1 MLHRDSVNFV
11 RYFFRAYPRR
21 SALMVALLIVSG
33 VVDGVGIFSLVPL
46 LQIAGGGAVQLGG
59 SGASQSMAR
68 AFGLIGLKP
77 TIGPLLLVII
87 GCIALKS
94 VLVWLAMKQ
103 VGYTVARVGKDL
115 RLALIRALLQAQW
128 RYFGNQSPGRYAN
141 AIGAETNQASNAY
154 REACAIIASL
164 LQTVAYV
171 LIAVT
176 ISWQTTLAAIL
187 TGLLIV
193 LALKRFIARTRRAA
207 RQQKTLRNSLAARL
221 VDALQGIKAIKA
233 MAREDD
239 FLPML
244 EAETHKLNRAQER
257 QVNAS
262 ETMKLFQEPVLAV
275 TLGLGLYV
283 LLGVRGDPL
292 SEVLVMA
299 LIFHRLLTQFNRAQ
313 LGYQQM
319 VTGEASFWSVR
330 RQTEAAAAEREELS
344 ARGVAV
350 ALEREIRLDD
360 IYFAYG
366 EREVLRGAS
375 LSIPVGQFVALVGPS
390 GAGKTTA
397 IDLVVG
403 LHRPQRGEIYV
414 DDTPLAAVD
423 LRAWRQ
429 SIGYV
434 PQEMLLFNDTIL
446 HNITLG
452 DPNISRA
459 DVEWALRAAGAWDF
473 IAERAEG
480 LDTEV
485 GNLGVKISG
494 GQRQRLAI
502 ARALVRRPRLLVL
515 DEVTTALD
523 PRTERAICETLRSL
537 SGQVTIIA
545 ISHQPAIREAA
556 DISYRLAEGR
566 VERLAAS
573 AATPDADDA
582 PAALLATGAATA
594 GVLG

>member
-1 MLHRDSVNFV
+1 MLERDSVNFIK
-11 RYFFRAYPRR
+11 YFFQAYPRR
-21 SALMVALLIVSG
+21 SLLMVALLIISG
-33 VVDGVGIFSLVPL
+33 LVEGVGILSLVPL
-46 LQIAGGGAVQLGG
+46 LHIASGGGGQFGG
-59 SGASQSMAR
+59 SGASQAMSR
-68 AFGLIGLKP
+68 IFGVVGLEP
-77 TIGPLLLVII
+77 TIGPLLLVIVV
-87 GCIALKS
+87 CIVFKS
-94 VLVWLAMKQ
+94 IFVWLAMKQ
-103 VGYTVARVGKDL
+103 VGYTVARVGKDI
-115 RLALIRALLQAQW
+115 RLALIRALLRAQW
-128 RYFGNQSPGRYAN
+128 RYFGSQPPGRYAN

-154 REACAIIASL
+154 REACAIIAAV

-171 LIAVT
+171 IIAVT
-176 ISWQTTLAAIL
+176 ISWQTTIAAIV
-187 TGLLIV
+187 TGLSIV
-193 LALKRFIARTRRAA
+193 FLLKRFIARSRRAS
-207 RQQKTLRNSLAARL
+207 RQQMTLRNSLASRL

-244 EAETHKLNRAQER
+244 EAETHKLNRAQQR

-275 TLGLGLYV
+275 ALGIGLFV
-283 LLGVRGDPL
+283 LLGVRGQPL

-299 LIFHRLLTQFNRAQ
+299 LIFHRLITQFNRAQ

-330 RQTEAAAAEREELS
+330 RQTEAAEAEREDLATS
-344 ARGVAV
+344 GAPVSV
-350 ALEREIRLDD
+350 KREIRLENVH
-360 IYFAYG
+360 FGYG
-366 EREVLRGAS
+366 EREVLRGVS
-375 LSIPVGQFVALVGPS
+375 LSIPVGRFVALVGPS

-397 IDLVVG
+397 IDLIVG
-403 LHRPQRGEIYV
+403 LHRPQQGEVYI
-414 DDTPLAAVD
+414 DDTPLAEVN

-452 DPNISRA
+452 DPDISRS

-502 ARALVRRPRLLVL
+502 ARALVRRPGVLVL

-523 PRTERAICETLRSL
+523 PITERAICQTLRSL
-537 SGQVTIIA
+537 SGDVTIVA

-556 DISYRLAEGR
+556 DVSYRLENGVIASVEGGEHLAPALM
-566 VERLAAS
+566 VDAAS
-573 AATPDADDA
+573 
-582 PAALLATGAATA
+582 LGSA
-594 GVLG
+594 G